1 MGTTA
6 DGFASGW
13 RVRAAG
19 AWLLPILG
27 LAALLTA
34 YLPVFSAGFVWDD
47 DLHLLDNVVLR
58 ENGLYRVW
66 VLREAPVFW
75 PVAFTSYWIEHRLF
89 GLWAGGYHAVNVALH
104 GAMRC
109 CSRGC

>member
-34 YLPVFSAGFVWDD
+34 YL
-47 DLHLLDNVVLR
+47 L
-58 ENGLYRVW
+58 
-66 VLREAPVFW
+66 VFW